1 MSLGNDYRHA
11 SQSRDVVNSSHFRE
25 VATCTSLAVHGFAL
39 AVIASYLGHPE
50 ELLPSEGTQTRRD
63 NFELVQ
69 INLTV

>member
-25 VATCTSLAVHGFAL
+25 VATCTSLAV
-39 AVIASYLGHPE
+39 IASYLGHPE
-50 ELLPSEGTQTRRD
+50 ELLLSEGTQTRRD